1 VFFLFYAFV
10 LRFSS
15 GFIGN
20 TTNISYHGRPARWS
34 FLFWP
39 IVPYDFTCI
48 VFMASKVLLL
58 LKVDDDIRSR
68 FPVTMVTKLQT
79 GCRQGEVLIRGWELR
94 RKQEIRSVELAVCP
108 MQLFHFW
115 SRDVH
120 PVQNLLLCTKF
131 HQNRM
136 IFTARQYT
144 DARLTRDIDIAN
156 LSVCPSVRPS
166 VTFRYHMKTA

>member
-136 IFTARQYT
+136 IFIARQHT
-144 DARLTRDIDIAN
+144 DARYWYSKSVC
-156 LSVCPSVRPS
+156 LSVCLSDTS
-166 VTFRYHMKTA
+166 RYQMKTA